1 MPTRIWLIFGTE
13 PIASTGGGEEA
24 NLRFDVVL
32 VLDVIPGGNANV
44 SETVVVAIGD
54 LDFDLPRDPDVC

>member
-13 PIASTGGGEEA
+13 PIASRGGGEA

-54 LDFDLPRDPDVC
+54 LDFDLPRDPEVC